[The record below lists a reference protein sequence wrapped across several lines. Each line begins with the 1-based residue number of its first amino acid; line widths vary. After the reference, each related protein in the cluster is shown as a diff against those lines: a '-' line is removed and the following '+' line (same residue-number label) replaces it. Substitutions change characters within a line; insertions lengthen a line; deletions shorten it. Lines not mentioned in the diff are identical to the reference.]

1 MRYTEPMHDPGPNLP
16 DTSLSE
22 TKEEHLRRENEKL
35 RAEIEALR
43 GGAHSTSA
51 PADVW
56 QPSATTIWAIAL
68 GVVVLL
74 AIAFFGGYIP
84 MQSRRAVVAAEAR
97 EQGETLPQMRVIR
110 VTRSNVNADLA
121 LPGSIQPITEAPIL
135 ARTDGYIQR
144 RLVDIG
150 DRVKSGQLLAEIDA
164 PELIDQVTQAKAAEK
179 QAEAA
184 LDQATAN
191 AQQGKTDMELA
202 KIMAQRSGQ
211 LVTRGAIARQDDDQS
226 QATYQS
232 KLAALNALQKAVDVQ
247 RANVAAV
254 QSNLARLTKLQDYR
268 MVVAPFEGVITLRNV
283 DVGALVNS
291 GNTMLFRI
299 AQMDELRTFIN
310 VPQSYANSIRVGQPA
325 TLTVSNLPGRMFA
338 GTVARTSEALDPS
351 SRTLLAE
358 IHVPNREKLLLPGMY
373 TQVDFKAPRFD
384 PPLVVPSDALIVR
397 DNGAQV
403 AVVRPGN
410 TLHLVKIQAGRD
422 YGDRVE
428 VLGGLNDGDTVVTN
442 PGDVAR
448 EGLKID
454 VVPTPA
460 AAGKK

>member
-1 MRYTEPMHDPGPNLP
+1 MRYTDPNLP
-16 DTSLSE
+16 DTV
-22 TKEEHLRRENEKL
+22 EEHLRRENEKL
-35 RAEIEALR
+35 RAEIESLR
-43 GGAHSTSA
+43 GGHHATKT
-51 PADVW
+51 PPDVW

-68 GVVVLL
+68 GVLVLL

-84 MQSRRAVVAAEAR
+84 MQSRRAVIAAEAH
-97 EQGETLPQMRVIR
+97 EQGETLPQMRAIR
-110 VTRSNVNADLA
+110 VARSNVNSDLA

-164 PELIDQVTQAKAAEK
+164 PELVDQVAQAKAAEK

-202 KIMAQRSGQ
+202 KLMAQRSGQ

-232 KLAALNALQKAVDVQ
+232 KVAALNALQKAVDVQ

-310 VPQSYANSIRVGQPA
+310 VPQAYANSIRVGQPA

-358 IHVPNREKLLLPGMY
+358 IHVPNRERLLLPGMY

-384 PPLVVPSDALIVR
+384 PPLVVPSEALIVR

-410 TLHLVKIQAGRD
+410 TLHLVNIQAGRD

-428 VLGGLNDGDTVVTN
+428 VLAGLNEGDTVVTN
-442 PGDVAR
+442 PGDIAR
-448 EGLKID
+448 EGLKVD
-454 VVPTPA
+454 VVSVPA

>member
-1 MRYTEPMHDPGPNLP
+1 MRYTDSMHDPRPNPP
-16 DTSLSE
+16 DTV
-22 TKEEHLRRENEKL
+22 EEHLRRENEKL
-35 RAEIEALR
+35 RSEIEALR
-43 GGAHSTSA
+43 GGAHSTKT
-51 PADVW
+51 PPDVW

-68 GVVVLL
+68 GALVLL

-84 MQSRRAVVAAEAR
+84 MQSRRAVIAAEAH
-97 EQGETLPQMRVIR
+97 EQGETLPQMRAIR
-110 VTRSNVNADLA
+110 VTRSNVNSDLA
-121 LPGSIQPITEAPIL
+121 LPGSIQPITEAPVL

-150 DRVKSGQLLAEIDA
+150 DRVKAGQLLAEIDA
-164 PELIDQVTQAKAAEK
+164 PELIDQVTQAKAAER

-202 KIMAQRSGQ
+202 KLMAQRSGQ
-211 LVTRGAIARQDDDQS
+211 LVTKGAVARQDDDQV
-226 QATYQS
+226 QATWQS

-247 RANVAAV
+247 HASVAAA
-254 QSNLARLTKLQDYR
+254 QSSLARLTKLQDYR

-310 VPQSYANSIRVGQPA
+310 VPQAYANSIRVGQPA

-358 IHVPNREKLLLPGMY
+358 IHVPNSSRLLLPGMY
-373 TQVDFKAPRFD
+373 TQVAFKAPRFD

-403 AVVRPGN
+403 AVVRPDN

-428 VLGGLNDGDTVVTN
+428 VLGGLNEGDTVVTN
-442 PGDVAR
+442 PGDIAR
-448 EGLKID
+448 EGLKVD
-454 VVPTPA
+454 VVSAPPPSA
-460 AAGKK
+460 KK

>member
-1 MRYTEPMHDPGPNLP
+1 
-16 DTSLSE
+16 
-22 TKEEHLRRENEKL
+22 
-35 RAEIEALR
+35 
-43 GGAHSTSA
+43 
-51 PADVW
+51 
-56 QPSATTIWAIAL
+56 
-68 GVVVLL
+68 
-74 AIAFFGGYIP
+74 

-97 EQGETLPQMRVIR
+97 VQGETLPQMRVIR
-110 VTRSNVNADLA
+110 VTRSNVNTDLA

-135 ARTDGYIQR
+135 ARTDGYVQR

-164 PELIDQVTQAKAAEK
+164 PELVDQVTQAKAAEK

-202 KIMAQRSGQ
+202 RLMAQRSGQ

-268 MVVAPFEGVITLRNV
+268 MVVAPFEGVVTLRNV

-325 TLTVSNLPGRMFA
+325 TLTVSNLPGRMFP

-358 IHVPNREKLLLPGMY
+358 IHVPNRERLLLPGMY

-397 DNGAQV
+397 DTGAQV

-410 TLHLVKIQAGRD
+410 TLHSSSRSCADVITETVSKCWAGSMTAILSSR
-422 YGDRVE
+422 
-428 VLGGLNDGDTVVTN
+428 
-442 PGDVAR
+442 
-448 EGLKID
+448 I
-454 VVPTPA
+454 PA
-460 AAGKK
+460 I

>member
-1 MRYTEPMHDPGPNLP
+1 MHYTDPNPP
-16 DTSLSE
+16 DTV
-22 TKEEHLRRENEKL
+22 EEHLRRENEKL

-43 GGAHSTSA
+43 GGVHSTA
-51 PADVW
+51 HPANASPDVW
-56 QPSATTIWAIAL
+56 QPSALTIWAIAL
-68 GVVVLL
+68 GVLVLL

-84 MQSRRAVVAAEAR
+84 MQSRRAVIAAEAH

-110 VTRSNVNADLA
+110 VTRSNVNSDLA
-121 LPGSIQPITEAPIL
+121 LPGSIQPITEAPVL

-428 VLGGLNDGDTVVTN
+428 VVAGLNEGDSVVTN

>member
-1 MRYTEPMHDPGPNLP
+1 
-16 DTSLSE
+16 
-22 TKEEHLRRENEKL
+22 
-35 RAEIEALR
+35 
-43 GGAHSTSA
+43 
-51 PADVW
+51 
-56 QPSATTIWAIAL
+56 
-68 GVVVLL
+68 VLL
-74 AIAFFGGYIP
+74 VIAFFGGYIP
-84 MQSRRAVVAAEAR
+84 LQSRRAVVAAEAR
-97 EQGETLPQMRVIR
+97 EQGETLPRMRAIR
-110 VTRSNVNADLA
+110 VTRSNVNSDLV
-121 LPGSIQPITEAPIL
+121 LPGSIQPITEAPVL
-135 ARTDGYIQR
+135 ARTDGYIQK

-150 DRVKSGQLLAEIDA
+150 DRVKAGQLLAEIDA
-164 PELIDQVTQAKAAEK
+164 PELVDQVTQAKAAER

-202 KIMAQRSGQ
+202 KLMAQRSGQ
-211 LVTRGAIARQDDDQS
+211 LVTKGAVARQDDDQV

-247 RANVAAV
+247 HASVAAA
-254 QSNLARLTKLQDYR
+254 QSSLARLTKLQDYR

-310 VPQSYANSIRVGQPA
+310 VPQAYANSIRVGQPA
-325 TLTVSNLPGRMFA
+325 TLTVSNLPGRTFA

-358 IHVPNREKLLLPGMY
+358 IHVPNRERLLLPGMY
-373 TQVDFKAPRFD
+373 TQVAFKAPRFD

-403 AVVRPGN
+403 AVVRPDN

-428 VLGGLNDGDTVVTN
+428 VLAGLNEGDTVVTN

-448 EGLKID
+448 EGLKVD
-454 VVPTPA
+454 VVPGPA

>member
-1 MRYTEPMHDPGPNLP
+1 MRYTDSTHDPSPNLP
-16 DTSLSE
+16 DTV
-22 TKEEHLRRENEKL
+22 EEHLRRENENL

-43 GGAHSTSA
+43 GGVHSAKT
-51 PADVW
+51 PPDVW
-56 QPSATTIWAIAL
+56 QPSGTTIWAIAL
-68 GVVVLL
+68 GVLVLL

-84 MQSRRAVVAAEAR
+84 MQSRRAVIAAEAH

-110 VTRSNVNADLA
+110 VTRSNVNSDLA
-121 LPGSIQPITEAPIL
+121 LPGSIQPITEAPVL

-144 RLVDIG
+144 RLADIG
-150 DRVKSGQLLAEIDA
+150 DHVKSGQLLAEIDA
-164 PELIDQVTQAKAAEK
+164 PELIDQVTQAKAAER

-191 AQQGKTDMELA
+191 AQQGKTHMELA
-202 KIMAQRSGQ
+202 RIMAQRSGQ
-211 LVTRGAIARQDDDQS
+211 LVSKGAVARQDDDQF
-226 QATYQS
+226 QASYQS
-232 KLAALNALQKAVDVQ
+232 KLAALNSLEKAVEVQ
-247 RANVAAV
+247 HASVAAA

-291 GNTMLFRI
+291 GSTMLFRI

-310 VPQSYANSIRVGQPA
+310 VPQAYANSIRVGQAA
-325 TLTVSNLPGRMFA
+325 TLTVSNLPGRMFP

-358 IHVPNREKLLLPGMY
+358 IHVPNSARLLLPGMY

-428 VLGGLNDGDTVVTN
+428 VLGGLNEGDTVVTN
-442 PGDVAR
+442 PGDIAR

-454 VVPTPA
+454 VAAAPA

>member
-1 MRYTEPMHDPGPNLP
+1 
-16 DTSLSE
+16 
-22 TKEEHLRRENEKL
+22 
-35 RAEIEALR
+35 
-43 GGAHSTSA
+43 
-51 PADVW
+51 
-56 QPSATTIWAIAL
+56 
-68 GVVVLL
+68 
-74 AIAFFGGYIP
+74 
-84 MQSRRAVVAAEAR
+84 
-97 EQGETLPQMRVIR
+97 
-110 VTRSNVNADLA
+110 
-121 LPGSIQPITEAPIL
+121 
-135 ARTDGYIQR
+135 
-144 RLVDIG
+144 
-150 DRVKSGQLLAEIDA
+150 
-164 PELIDQVTQAKAAEK
+164 
-179 QAEAA
+179 
-184 LDQATAN
+184 
-191 AQQGKTDMELA
+191 MELS
-202 KIMAQRSGQ
+202 KLMAQRSGQ

-232 KLAALNALQKAVDVQ
+232 KVAALNALQKAVDVQ

-310 VPQSYANSIRVGQPA
+310 VPQSYANSVRVGQPA
-325 TLTVSNLPGRMFA
+325 TLTVSNLPGRMFT

-358 IHVPNREKLLLPGMY
+358 IHVPNREKLLMPGMY
-373 TQVDFKAPRFD
+373 TQVDFKTPRFD

-410 TLHLVKIQAGRD
+410 TLHLVKIQVGRD

-442 PGDVAR
+442 PGDMAR

-454 VVPTPA
+454 VVSSPATP
-460 AAGKK
+460 GKK

>member
-1 MRYTEPMHDPGPNLP
+1 MRYTDPNLP
-16 DTSLSE
+16 DTV
-22 TKEEHLRRENEKL
+22 EEHLRRENEKL

-43 GGAHSTSA
+43 GGTHSTSA

-68 GVVVLL
+68 GVLVLL

-84 MQSRRAVVAAEAR
+84 MQSRRAVIAAEAH
-97 EQGETLPQMRVIR
+97 EQGETLPQMRAIR
-110 VTRSNVNADLA
+110 VARSNVNSDLA

-164 PELIDQVTQAKAAEK
+164 PELVDQVTQAKAAEK
-179 QAEAA
+179 QAEAG

-202 KIMAQRSGQ
+202 KLMAQRSGQ

-310 VPQSYANSIRVGQPA
+310 VPQAYANSIRVGQPA

-358 IHVPNREKLLLPGMY
+358 IHVPNRERLLLPGMY

-384 PPLVVPSDALIVR
+384 PPLVVPSEALIVR

-403 AVVRPGN
+403 AVVRFGN

-428 VLGGLNDGDTVVTN
+428 VLAGLNEGDTVVTN
-442 PGDVAR
+442 PGDIAR
-448 EGLKID
+448 EGLKVD
-454 VVPTPA
+454 VVSVPA